1 MTPFGTLGSLTYQIK
16 GHCLITQTLQLKE
29 SGSKKMLLRCCIMK
43 FMGEK
48 IKFKILKKIVGL
60 LQREIRIKSDLVYNK
75 HSGELVG

>member
-1 MTPFGTLGSLTYQIK
+1 
-16 GHCLITQTLQLKE
+16 
-29 SGSKKMLLRCCIMK
+29 MK